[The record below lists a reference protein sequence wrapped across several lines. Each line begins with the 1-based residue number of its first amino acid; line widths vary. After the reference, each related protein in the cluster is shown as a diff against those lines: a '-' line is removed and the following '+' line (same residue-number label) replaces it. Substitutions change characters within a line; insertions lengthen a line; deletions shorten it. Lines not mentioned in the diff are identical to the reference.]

1 MKPLR
6 QFDLNLLL
14 LLEALLTECHV
25 SRAAERMFLSQSAMS
40 HALNRL
46 RQQLDDPLLV
56 RSGNGLKPTPRAIAM
71 LPEIRQAIRMIEH
84 SLSPPAPFD
93 PSRSDRCFTI
103 ASTDFFEALTLPVL
117 MQNLQTSA
125 PGIRIQ
131 IEVIR
136 KDGNLKQLENRE
148 IDLIAGLDTKQPVD
162 PLLISRPWHSE
173 PLACLVAQGNTQIEQ
188 QLSLATYCQLNHV
201 VFSDLAGVPSDQIDQ
216 WLAEQQLQRTFI
228 ARTVNYMA
236 GARIVAATDAIMT
249 LPREMALLFAEM
261 LPVRLISP
269 PAGIPGIEM
278 VTLHHP
284 LYSNDPGL
292 QWLLALLHP

>member
-173 PLACLVAQGNTQIEQ
+173 PLACLIAQGNTQIEQ